1 MNIEGRHLKF
11 IAPAEWG
18 LKGVG
23 REDVEMSNGRLVAG
37 GMISD
42 K

>member
-11 IAPAEWG
+11 MAPAEWG
-18 LKGVG
+18 LKGVE
-23 REDVEMSNGRLVAG
+23 REDVEVLKGRLVAG